1 MVLTGSILS
10 LYRQMSKL
18 RLVRQALAKAN
29 RNLGESNAKL
39 QIINKDL
46 IASDRIKEEYIT
58 LYLNKCRKYLEAQ
71 EILRNQLF
79 KLAQGHQWD
88 ELYKKLKSSEILA
101 SEKERFYADF
111 DELFLNLYPDF
122 IRQFNSLLKPEAQIV
137 PKNGEKLTTE
147 LRIFALIKLGID
159 DSSQIA
165 KFLSYSLTT
174 IYNYRSRVRNNAL
187 ESKDDFETKVLAL

>member
-1 MVLTGSILS
+1 M
-10 LYRQMSKL
+10 
-18 RLVRQALAKAN
+18 
-29 RNLGESNAKL
+29 
-39 QIINKDL
+39 
-46 IASDRIKEEYIT
+46 
-58 LYLNKCRKYLEAQ
+58 
-71 EILRNQLF
+71 
-79 KLAQGHQWD
+79 
-88 ELYKKLKSSEILA
+88 
-101 SEKERFYADF
+101 DF
-111 DELFLNLYPDF
+111 
-122 IRQFNSLLKPEAQIV
+122 RQFNSLLKPEAQIV

>member
-1 MVLTGSILS
+1 MAFCENLSAFLTKEGF
-10 LYRQMSKL
+10 QPE
-18 RLVRQALAKAN
+18 ATEF
-29 RNLGESNAKL
+29 GL
-39 QIINKDL
+39 QFKFQGLEFVHFKD
-46 IASDRIKEEYIT
+46 D
-58 LYLNKCRKYLEAQ
+58 N
-71 EILRNQLF
+71 
-79 KLAQGHQWD
+79 
-88 ELYKKLKSSEILA
+88 
-101 SEKERFYADF
+101 

>member
-1 MVLTGSILS
+1 M
-10 LYRQMSKL
+10 K
-18 RLVRQALAKAN
+18 
-29 RNLGESNAKL
+29 